1 MKPDNLLI
9 DKNGC
14 IKIADFRLARALH
27 MPVKVLAQKVGTM
40 RYRPPEVSSIH
51 FLGGIFAEI
60 LLKPFT
66 EIFG

>member
-14 IKIADFRLARALH
+14 IKIADFGLARSLH
-27 MPVKVLAQKVGTM
+27 MPVKAQKVGTM

-51 FLGGIFAEI
+51 FLAGIFAEI

>member
-1 MKPDNLLI
+1 
-9 DKNGC
+9 
-14 IKIADFRLARALH
+14 

-51 FLGGIFAEI
+51 FLAGIFAEI